1 MLVIIYRKIVQGMKK
16 DYQGNLDKISSHISV
31 TERDKEIER
40 ECFSDYIKWLSFFP
54 FKYLNLT

>member
-1 MLVIIYRKIVQGMKK
+1 MKK